1 LYPILQPAALPA
13 KASTDNYAKEFH
25 LMLIQT
31 WAWIGEAGS
40 PRFPGNKDIFNSSF
54 WTEMDAAN
62 ESLFSRFSH
71 IPSSTGKDLRGM
83 MTQYWQSVND
93 KIVEH
98 TLSRVLQDDEVVA
111 VKIIGEKLKFFAMTN
126 SSSPFP
132 GGTPLLT
139 RSMVINLVDILK
151 PVELALE
158 EVSLTLLLILNINI
172 QPLFR

>member
-1 LYPILQPAALPA
+1 LEA
-13 KASTDNYAKEFH
+13 KASTNDYAKEFR
-25 LMLIQT
+25 LNLVQT

-40 PRFPGNKDIFNSSF
+40 PRLPGHKDIFNSSF

-71 IPSSTGKDLRGM
+71 VPSSTGKDLRVLMGL
-83 MTQYWQSVND
+83 YWQNVNE

-98 TLSRVLQDDEVVA
+98 ILSRVLQEDEEA
-111 VKIIGEKLKFFAMTN
+111 AAQIIGEKLKFFAMTTTG
-126 SSSPFP
+126 SPFP

-139 RSMVINLVDILK
+139 RSMVINLVDVLK